1 MENHIKMTK
10 SFLQLLTK
18 LENSID
24 TISNIDIKEV
34 NDGSTNVNNGSTNVN
49 NGLTNVNDGSTNVNN
64 GSTNI
69 NDGSTNVNNG
79 STNVNDGSTNVND
92 RTMNINDI
100 ATEVNDR
107 TTEGNE
113 GFMESSNISCSDID
127 NIYTQ
132 LIHKDDLIN
141 KLKEIIN
148 CKNDKISTLVK
159 DIGEI
164 KNRNDYLEKKII
176 ELTQT
181 VKLLHDNIDRNTI
194 VIANENY
201 NPRH

>member
-24 TISNIDIKEV
+24 TISTSTIDINEV
-34 NDGSTNVNNGSTNVN
+34 NDGLNEVNDGLNEVNNGSTK
-49 NGLTNVNDGSTNVNN
+49 
-64 GSTNI
+64 
-69 NDGSTNVNNG
+69 
-79 STNVNDGSTNVND
+79 VND
-92 RTMNINDI
+92 RS
-100 ATEVNDR
+100 TEVNDR
-107 TTEGNE
+107 STEVNE

-159 DIGEI
+159 DISEI
-164 KNRNDYLEKKII
+164 KNKNEYLEKKII

-194 VIANENY
+194 VISNENY
-201 NPRH
+201 NPINYSPHQL

>member
-24 TISNIDIKEV
+24 TISTSTIDINEV
-34 NDGSTNVNNGSTNVN
+34 NE
-49 NGLTNVNDGSTNVNN
+49 

-69 NDGSTNVNNG
+69 NEGSTNINEG
-79 STNVNDGSTNVND
+79 STKVND
-92 RTMNINDI
+92 RS
-100 ATEVNDR
+100 TEV
-107 TTEGNE
+107 NE

-159 DIGEI
+159 DISEI
-164 KNRNDYLEKKII
+164 KNKNDYLEKKII

-194 VIANENY
+194 VISNENY
-201 NPRH
+201 SPHQL

>member
-24 TISNIDIKEV
+24 TISTSTIDINEV
-34 NDGSTNVNNGSTNVN
+34 NE
-49 NGLTNVNDGSTNVNN
+49 

-69 NDGSTNVNNG
+69 NEGSTNINEG
-79 STNVNDGSTNVND
+79 STNINEGSTKVND
-92 RTMNINDI
+92 RS
-100 ATEVNDR
+100 TEVNDR
-107 TTEGNE
+107 STEVNE

-159 DIGEI
+159 DISEI
-164 KNRNDYLEKKII
+164 KNKNEYLEKKII

-194 VIANENY
+194 VISNENY
-201 NPRH
+201 NPINYSPHQL